1 MKAVLIVDDEFDAR
15 RTIELLFE
23 LEGYEVTTAQN
34 GEVALEKIAERKPQ
48 VILTDWM
55 MPVMDG
61 YELCARVRANPETT
75 NIPIIMLTAVVSTM
89 LAKEKLWDVMVPS
102 LPPLRSCWH
111 SSTSSHLT
119 ANDHIGSTKPA
130 SDKHNRR
137 ACLRLFLLERL
148 GIGVSSNPRSRQD
161 GGA

>member
-23 LEGYEVTTAQN
+23 LEGYEVTTAQD
-34 GEVALEKIAERKPQ
+34 GEVALKKIAERKPH

-89 LAKEKLWDVMVPS
+89 LAKETLWDV
-102 LPPLRSCWH
+102 LL
-111 SSTSSHLT
+111 
-119 ANDHIGSTKPA
+119 AKPA
-130 SDKHNRR
+130 YFEELLALVNDLTSHN
-137 ACLRLFLLERL
+137 E
-148 GIGVSSNPRSRQD
+148 
-161 GGA
+161 